1 MSETRVL
8 RFSEPELR
16 DPVAIVGFPT
26 VGLVGSILAGL
37 MVRSMKLPVVA
48 GITSPDLPP
57 YTFVTDGR
65 PCPQIRIMAGTPA
78 RVRRKKK
85 AEEDA
90 EGDKLP
96 EKKKRSKP
104 HDVVIVT
111 SEIAPKPEQ
120 TYGIC
125 TSILDTLRSL
135 GVNDVV
141 CLEGVAGY
149 DQSAPV
155 GGVAT
160 NQYTVD
166 KLNSAEIPIMN
177 DGIVM
182 RLGPTRENLNRLA
195 AMVFNAVFIV
205 WSLSFLVK
213 LYFLPRGALYL
224 AYLVLITKM
233 ADIGAYFIGT
243 AASRREQGSHKLAPA
258 VSPHKCWEG
267 VGGGALFAIVG
278 SLLFC
283 AIAARSSAGF
293 IGFWGALPCVL
304 CFQLQ
309 PFLWFPEGP
318 EAGGQ

>member
-65 PCPQIRIMAGTPA
+65 ACPQIRIMAGTPA

-177 DGIVM
+177 DGIVRGVSGILLM
-182 RLGPTRENLNRLA
+182 EGSYQDMNVMSLMVPANAQMPDPRASARLMGPITR
-195 AMVFNAVFIV
+195 M
-205 WSLSFLVK
+205 
-213 LYFLPRGALYL
+213 YPRIAIDTEPLFRE
-224 AYLVLITKM
+224 
-233 ADIGAYFIGT
+233 ADEIE
-243 AASRREQGSHKLAPA
+243 SRIQAQQGGES
-258 VSPHKCWEG
+258 ED
-267 VGGGALFAIVG
+267 GGFY
-278 SLLFC
+278 
-283 AIAARSSAGF
+283 R
-293 IGFWGALPCVL
+293 
-304 CFQLQ
+304 
-309 PFLWFPEGP
+309 
-318 EAGGQ
+318 